1 MAQKYKEEVFP
12 VHMTSILH
20 GSLVGAHSLAR
31 KSLKK
36 YLN

>member
-1 MAQKYKEEVFP
+1 MGQKYKEEVFP
-12 VHMTSILH
+12 VGMTSTLH
-20 GSLVGAHSLAR
+20 GALVGAGSLAR